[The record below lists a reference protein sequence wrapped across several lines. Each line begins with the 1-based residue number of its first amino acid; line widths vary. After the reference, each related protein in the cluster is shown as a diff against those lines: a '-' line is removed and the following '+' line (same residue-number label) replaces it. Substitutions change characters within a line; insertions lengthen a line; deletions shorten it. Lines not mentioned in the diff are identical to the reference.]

1 MILLENILPL
11 DIIRFIN
18 KFVMYEELNDSNFK
32 YVIKLWFEKKEL
44 CKFKYGHIS
53 YWKTEKVTDMA
64 YIFFGE
70 INFNEYLSNWNVSNV
85 KNMWGMFDNAH
96 SFNSDLSNWN
106 VSNVK
111 NMNRMFR
118 NAHSFNSDLSNWN
131 ISNVENM
138 KYMFKNA
145 SSFDLKFGPK
155 KLYIQ

>member
-1 MILLENILPL
+1 
-11 DIIRFIN
+11 
-18 KFVMYEELNDSNFK
+18 
-32 YVIKLWFEKKEL
+32 
-44 CKFKYGHIS
+44 
-53 YWKTEKVTDMA
+53 
-64 YIFFGE
+64 
-70 INFNEYLSNWNVSNV
+70 
-85 KNMWGMFDNAH
+85 MFDNAH